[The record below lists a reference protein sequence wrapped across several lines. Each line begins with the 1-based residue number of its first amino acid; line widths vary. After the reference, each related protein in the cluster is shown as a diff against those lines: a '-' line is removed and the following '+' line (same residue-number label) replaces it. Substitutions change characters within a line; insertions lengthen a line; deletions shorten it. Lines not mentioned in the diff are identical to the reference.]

1 MYYPNYSRQ
10 MTVTGN
16 GSISVEPNIAHI
28 QLEVVTENT
37 QLSLA
42 QQENT
47 NTMNQVIQ
55 ALTQLGISEED
66 IQTTAFN
73 IQPVYDFIDGK
84 QVFRGYEVVNTITV
98 QIKGID
104 QTGLVIDTAVQN
116 GVNRISNIQF
126 TIENEQVYYQR
137 ALSAALINASE
148 KAQTIARTMQLNLDP
163 IPIKIVE
170 VMNKSPIVYKT
181 FAAVEASIT
190 NPIEPGQV
198 QINAVVTVQFRY

>member
-1 MYYPNYSRQ
+1 MYYANLSRL

-28 QLEVVTENT
+28 RLEVVTENT
-37 QLSLA
+37 QHSQA

-47 NTMNQVIQ
+47 DKMNKVIQ
-55 ALTQLGISEED
+55 ALAQLGIPDED

-104 QTGLVIDTAVQN
+104 QTGIVIDTAVQN
-116 GVNRISNIQF
+116 GVNRVSNIQF
-126 TIENEQVYYQR
+126 TIENEQIYYQQ

-148 KAQTIARTMQLNLDP
+148 KAQTIASTMQLNLDP

-170 VMNKSPIVYKT
+170 IMNEPPMVYKT
-181 FAAVEASIT
+181 FAAVEAST
-190 NPIEPGQV
+190 TTPIEPGQIV
-198 QINAVVTVQFRY
+198 IHASVETQFRY